1 MRNRTRIIAAA
12 TAGTVALAGVSTAAA
27 LASTSDGKPG
37 THSKTAAASDKH
49 AAESDLAAR
58 LGVSPARLDRAL
70 RAAKI
75 SLSKANAK
83 PTESQFEATLARIL
97 GIPEA
102 RVRQAFRA
110 ENPGGSTAAGSKAA
124 RSKAAAAKAAAAKD
138 ARSKAAER
146 ATNHAFA
153 AAVARELQVSMARVS
168 EALRPMLA
176 SGYAD
181 PTSPEFAAAARS
193 LGVSVHQL
201 SAALVHAKQSLAQAK

>member
-12 TAGTVALAGVSTAAA
+12 AAGTVALAGVSTAAA

-37 THSKTAAASDKH
+37 THSKTAAASGKH
-49 AAESDLAAR
+49 AAESNLAAR
-58 LGVSPARLDRAL
+58 LGVTPAQLDRAL

-75 SLSKANAK
+75 SLSKANAN
-83 PTESQFEATLARIL
+83 PTEGQFEATLARIL

-102 RVRQAFRA
+102 RVRQAFPA
-110 ENPGGSTAAGSKAA
+110 GKSGDSTAAGTKAA
-124 RSKAAAAKAAAAKD
+124 RAKAAGAKV

-153 AAVARELQVSMARVS
+153 VAVARELGVSTSMAS
-168 EALRPMLA
+168 AALRPMLA
-176 SGYAD
+176 AGYAD
-181 PTSPEFAAAARS
+181 PTSPQFAAAARS

-201 SAALVHAKQSLAQAK
+201 STALVHAKQSLASAK